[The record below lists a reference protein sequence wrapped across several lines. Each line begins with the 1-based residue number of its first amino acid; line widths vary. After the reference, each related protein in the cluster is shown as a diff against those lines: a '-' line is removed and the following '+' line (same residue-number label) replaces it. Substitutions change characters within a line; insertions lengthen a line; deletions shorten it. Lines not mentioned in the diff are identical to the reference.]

1 MMYKKIFDSIDK
13 ALWKDDGVD
22 TDLEY
27 IQQTSWLLFLRWL
40 DEIELTRQKTASLN
54 NQKYNQLLDHK
65 YRWSTWAVP
74 RKKDGSKD
82 FNTESFGPEILEFIN
97 NELFPYLQKFKENAK
112 SINSTEYKI
121 GEIFSNF
128 RNGIE
133 DGYILRNV
141 IDLIDKLEFKTLEQK
156 QALGDLFEDKLKNMG
171 NAGRQGGQ
179 YYTPRPLIDKIIK
192 VINPKIGESIY
203 DGAAGSCGFLIRA
216 FNHIKESKK
225 LSTSEFKKL
234 QNSTLFGKE
243 NKRIAYTLGIMNM
256 ILHEIE
262 NPNLIR
268 TDTLGLN
275 ISEIQ
280 NKDRFDVILANP
292 PFGGGETKQ
301 TQQNFPIKSSEA
313 SYLFLQHFVKILKK
327 GGRCGIVIKDT
338 FLSNGD
344 AKKLRKLLLEECNLY
359 SILDVPRG
367 AFRAGV
373 KTVVLFFEKGTPTK
387 DIWYYQLN
395 LGRNLGKTNPLNEND
410 LAEFSKMVH
419 TRKISK
425 NSWLIKISDISK
437 KSWDLSVKNPNR
449 VEDVDHRTPAEIIA
463 EIDELDVK
471 ASKALQAIRKLI

>member
-1 MMYKKIFDSIDK
+1 MYEKVFDSIDK

-22 TDLEY
+22 TDLDY
-27 IQQTSWLLFLRWL
+27 VQQTSWLLFLRWL
-40 DEIELTRQKTASLN
+40 DEIELTKQKSAKLN
-54 NQKYNQLLDHK
+54 NQNYNQLLDRE

-74 RKKDGSKD
+74 KKKDGSKD
-82 FNTESFGPEILEFIN
+82 FSSESFGPEILEFIN
-97 NELFPYLQKFKENAK
+97 NELFPYLQKFKDNAK

-133 DGYILRNV
+133 DGYILRDV

-156 QALGDLFEDKLKNMG
+156 QALGDLFEYKLKNMG
-171 NAGRQGGQ
+171 NAGRNGGQ
-179 YYTPRPLIDKIIK
+179 YYTPRPLIDEIIK
-192 VINPKIGESIY
+192 VINPKIGETIY

-234 QNSTLFGKE
+234 QTSTLFGKE
-243 NKRIAYTLGIMNM
+243 NKRIAYTLGVMNM

-262 NPNLIR
+262 SPNLVR
-268 TDTLGLN
+268 TDTLGIN
-275 ISEIQ
+275 ILEIQ
-280 NKDRFDVILANP
+280 DKDRFDVILANP

-313 SYLFLQHFVKILKK
+313 SYLFIQHFIKILKK
-327 GGRCGIVIKDT
+327 GGRCGVVIKNT
-338 FLSNGD
+338 FLSNDD
-344 AKKLRKLLLEECNLY
+344 AKNLRKLLLSECNVHT
-359 SILDVPRG
+359 ILDVPAG

-373 KTVVLFFEKGTPTK
+373 KTVVLFFEKGNPTK

-410 LAEFSKMVH
+410 LADFSKLVQK
-419 TRKISK
+419 RERSD
-425 NSWLIKISDISK
+425 NSWFVNIKDITNDTF
-437 KSWDLSVKNPNR
+437 DLTVNNPNR
-449 VEDVDHRTPAEIIA
+449 AEKLDNRTPAEIIKEIE
-463 EIDELDVK
+463 EIDIKANQALKVIKEL
-471 ASKALQAIRKLI
+471 L